1 MRSRGPRVFKGEHS
15 LGTRMEECPPGA
27 DNASVEDDPSKSGNP
42 SAISTPNQTGDEA
55 HVEGGFYC

>member
-1 MRSRGPRVFKGEHS
+1 
-15 LGTRMEECPPGA
+15 MEECPPGA

-42 SAISTPNQTGDEA
+42 SAIWTPNQTGDEA